1 MKHKFFWA
9 VLAVILVFA
18 GVLFLQGEEFSRV
31 GEKSGDRQAYLDRD
45 TESTETLGTE
55 ESTQEAE
62 RGQTDSGYY
71 GPLQVNGTKLTD
83 ADGNLVQLRGV
94 STHGLAWYPEYVNEQ
109 AVAYMHQKWGINVI
123 RLALYT
129 TGSGGYCVSEDG
141 SRQYMEDM
149 IDIGVKAAAENDMY
163 VIIDWHILE
172 DGNPNTYIGRAK
184 DFFAKISEKYKDYEN
199 VLYEICNEPNGGTQW
214 SDVKNYAET
223 IIPVIREN
231 DSDAVIIVGT
241 PTWCQDVDQAAADPI
256 TDQDNIMY
264 ALHFYAGTHK
274 EELRNRADQA
284 MEAGLPIFV
293 SEFGLCDASGNGAND
308 LDEADR
314 WMDWMNNHQISCVQW
329 NLSNKDETCA
339 LIDSSCT
346 KTTDWKDED
355 LSESGVWMKEH
366 IGGIVGRQTPDQDAK
381 HTDSQESQETTEPSD
396 SEESDAD
403 GTGSENSDAKVEQVN
418 NWDNGS
424 ASCTQYGVVL
434 TNPKEKTSTSWTLTI
449 RFDQKVSLQNS
460 WCGKYAISDD
470 TITITPEDYNNAVVS
485 GKSIDNVGFI
495 VESAAIPKVVETTV
509 TWE

>member
-1 MKHKFFWA
+1 MKHKLIWLM
-9 VLAVILVFA
+9 LAVVLVIA
-18 GVLFLQGEEFSRV
+18 GVLFLNGEEFSRV
-31 GEKSGDRQAYLDRD
+31 GEKKGDKQAYLDRD
-45 TESTETLGTE
+45 TESTEVQAAE
-55 ESTQEAE
+55 ENTQEAGE
-62 RGQTDSGYY
+62 NDTDSGYY
-71 GPLQVNGTKLTD
+71 GALQVNGTKLTD
-83 ADGNLVQLRGV
+83 AEGNPVQLRGV

-109 AVAYMHQKWGINVI
+109 AIAYMHQKWGINVI

-141 SRQYMEDM
+141 SRQYMEDL
-149 IDIGVKAAAENDMY
+149 IDIGVKAAAANDMY

-172 DGNPNTYIGRAK
+172 DGNPNTYIGRAR

-214 SDVKNYAET
+214 SDVKSYAET

-231 DSDAVIIVGT
+231 DADAVIIVGT

-264 ALHFYAGTHK
+264 ALHFYAGSHK
-274 EELRNRADQA
+274 EELRERADQA
-284 MEAGLPIFV
+284 IAAGLPVFV

-308 LDEADR
+308 LDSADS
-314 WMDWMNNHQISCVQW
+314 WMEWMNENQISCVQW

-339 LIDSSCT
+339 MIDSSCT
-346 KTTDWKDED
+346 KTTDWKEED
-355 LSESGVWMKEH
+355 LSESGKWMKAH
-366 IGGIVGRQTPDQDAK
+366 IGGVVGRQIQE
-381 HTDSQESQETTEPSD
+381 TDISQKTMVDSEETTETP
-396 SEESDAD
+396 EEKDNT
-403 GTGSENSDAKVEQVN
+403 GQTGSDSDAKVETVN

-424 ASCTQYGVVL
+424 AACTQYSVVL
-434 TNPKEKTSTSWTLTI
+434 TNPNGKTSASWTLTI

-470 TITITPEDYNNAVVS
+470 TITITPEDYNSAVAS

-495 VESAAIPKVVETTV
+495 VESATIPTVAEATV